1 MPGNV
6 NLALKPMNGETAGS
20 KSGFTIVVLLYGYDV
35 KFPSKI
41 CATSAW
47 GGFAVQYLMEER
59 IPPTSIEC
67 P

>member
-6 NLALKPMNGETAGS
+6 NLALKPMNGETVGS

-41 CATSAW
+41 CTAPNFGPKS
-47 GGFAVQYLMEER
+47 FCL
-59 IPPTSIEC
+59 
-67 P
+67 